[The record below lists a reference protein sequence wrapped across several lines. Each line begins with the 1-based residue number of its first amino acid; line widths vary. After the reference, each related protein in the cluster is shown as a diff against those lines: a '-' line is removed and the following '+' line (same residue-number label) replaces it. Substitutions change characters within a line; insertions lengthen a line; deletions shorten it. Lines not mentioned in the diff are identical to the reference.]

1 LTPSRCFYQFGL
13 ALTLGVAREIE
24 GDPAAIERAV
34 RVAVGPLTWFVG
46 PALSLAGTV

>member
-1 LTPSRCFYQFGL
+1 LGAGSYLGAGVSDPVQVFYQFGL

-34 RVAVGPLTWFVG
+34 RVAVGPL
-46 PALSLAGTV
+46 A